1 MLVGTASSAIA
12 ARVQG
17 PAGGFVMRRPT
28 ALLWGAATVAV
39 LFSVLYVGYFAVQ
52 YFTGLSQP

>member
-1 MLVGTASSAIA
+1 
-12 ARVQG
+12 
-17 PAGGFVMRRPT
+17 MRRPT

-52 YFTGLSQP
+52 YFTGVSQP